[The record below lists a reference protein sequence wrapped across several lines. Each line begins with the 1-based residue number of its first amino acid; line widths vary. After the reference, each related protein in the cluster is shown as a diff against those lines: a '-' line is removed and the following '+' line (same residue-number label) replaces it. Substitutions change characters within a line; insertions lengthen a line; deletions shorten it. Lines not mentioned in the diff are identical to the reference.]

1 MTSKKKANNKV
12 VSEPASPKEPAL
24 SVWSFLSLFCL
35 EGMTVQFFFTM
46 KIVLVDKEI
55 ATLALSLVFFL
66 IFVIGYFAFLRQ
78 AKMNR
83 LLLIISGSL
92 LLTTNLVLV
101 VVYLCLGEKAW
112 NVIFYGLSSLL
123 ISSVFPL
130 VDYWL
135 TWSPLAQSQHPA
147 GTSPKEK
154 KKL

>member
-1 MTSKKKANNKV
+1 
-12 VSEPASPKEPAL
+12 
-24 SVWSFLSLFCL
+24 
-35 EGMTVQFFFTM
+35 M

-92 LLTTNLVLV
+92 LLVTNLALV
-101 VVYLCLGEKAW
+101 VVYLCLGEKVG

-130 VDYWL
+130 ADYWL
-135 TWSPLAQSQHPA
+135 TCSPLTQSQPPA

>member
-1 MTSKKKANNKV
+1 MTKTNKKANNKV
-12 VSEPASPKEPAL
+12 VAEPASQKEPVL

-35 EGMTVQFFFTM
+35 EGLTVQFFFTM

-66 IFVIGYFAFLRQ
+66 IFVIGYFAFLRKS
-78 AKMNR
+78 KMNR

-92 LLTTNLVLV
+92 LLVTNLVLV

-135 TWSPLAQSQHPA
+135 TYPPLAQSRHLVGA
-147 GTSPKEK
+147 TSKEK
-154 KKL
+154 KK

>member
-1 MTSKKKANNKV
+1 
-12 VSEPASPKEPAL
+12 
-24 SVWSFLSLFCL
+24 
-35 EGMTVQFFFTM
+35 M

-66 IFVIGYFAFLRQ
+66 LFLIGYFAFLRQ
-78 AKMNR
+78 AKMNVFCSH
-83 LLLIISGSL
+83 SGSL
-92 LLTTNLVLV
+92 LLTTTGFV

-135 TWSPLAQSQHPA
+135 AWSPLVQSQHPV

>member
-1 MTSKKKANNKV
+1 
-12 VSEPASPKEPAL
+12 
-24 SVWSFLSLFCL
+24 
-35 EGMTVQFFFTM
+35 M

-66 IFVIGYFAFLRQ
+66 LFLIGYFAFLRQ

-135 TWSPLAQSQHPA
+135 AWSPLVQSQHPV